1 MNDYT
6 IKQYYED
13 PLSFCCR
20 YEIIHFSY
28 TLTEY
33 FPENFEKNEK
43 KCIYVKIKVYMT
55 IVVWYNSTILNK
67 QGI

>member
-1 MNDYT
+1 MNDYS

-43 KCIYVKIKVYMT
+43 KVYLCENKGLHDDCC
-55 IVVWYNSTILNK
+55 VV
-67 QGI
+67 